1 MTKAK
6 TSRVPGSGLHLVL
19 ACVLAMLAC
28 ESPRKFSKHG
38 DRRLKEGTLIFSDDF
53 ERKSLGPDWI
63 VNDTEHWR
71 ITDGWVHG
79 QDAMNKGL
87 WLNHDLPRKARI
99 EFDARSE
106 SPEGDLKCEVFAMAP
121 EHQGGYIII
130 FGGWKN
136 TINAIARLD
145 EHGKDRRQTST
156 PKVVKGQSHHF
167 TIVRSGNQ
175 LDWFIDNKPVLS
187 FHDSDPIRGNY
198 FGFNNW
204 KVPNYYDNLKIYSLE

>member
-6 TSRVPGSGLHLVL
+6 PSRVPGSGVHLVV
-19 ACVLAMLAC
+19 ACVLALLAC

-53 ERKSLGPDWI
+53 ERKALGPDWI

-79 QDAMNKGL
+79 QNAMNKGL
-87 WLNHDLPRKARI
+87 WLNQDLPRKARI

-175 LDWFIDNKPVLS
+175 LFDVCP
-187 FHDSDPIRGNY
+187 G
-198 FGFNNW
+198 G
-204 KVPNYYDNLKIYSLE
+204 